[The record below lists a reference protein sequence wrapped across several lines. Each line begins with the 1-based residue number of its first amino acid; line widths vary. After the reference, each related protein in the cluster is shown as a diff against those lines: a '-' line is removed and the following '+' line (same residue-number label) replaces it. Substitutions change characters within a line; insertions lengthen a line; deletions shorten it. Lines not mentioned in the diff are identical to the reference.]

1 VVNSVSHR
9 PPGYN
14 GEKEHY
20 LISMAKDLEHVIT
33 RAYGTLAYKTLRLS
47 GNNLEE
53 LPTVLVE
60 FAEDLHND
68 IGIWDGFEKYNTEF
82 FDTPLP
88 LVLQPNE
95 NMGSET
101 INKFRIQLLLWVL
114 YSELTPELV
123 LSPTHI
129 DLKKLSAVIAAF
141 LEKRFKDIP
150 RGSSVKEF
158 LSGPNHFAWEIK
170 RKLVWLGTHSYFFR
184 HSFRNY
190 VENNGG
196 KPEIPIIDDFICQHT
211 TAWSGLGVI
220 DILAQV
226 LDISEV
232 QRSDLR
238 SWYERHM
245 AIYQIMT
252 SNDQYSEVK
261 NLINDQIY
269 MVQNANVTKPFEIG
283 AIVIGSLIPWNGEW
297 AWSGQQSVLG
307 KVPEESTREL
317 KDGFLRNCPEIVY
330 RYYKEQGKKASES
343 LAIQYHEFIKYHGSD
358 LVIFPDGIS
367 MAADRQKEFRMQWE
381 SKPQDVIARVTAE
394 HKLKGPA
401 ANINFPHDL
410 LENKNGVGVFYN
422 PDEGEEIMTGF
433 NNIVS
438 GFNKK
443 GINLNQ
449 DEQDG
454 IRSFISSDMVSPRFV
469 KKLIQEYGSES
480 IEAAF
485 FIRGE
490 HHESHIDYLLR
501 RYKGAYY
508 RNRYP
513 RIALI

>member
-1 VVNSVSHR
+1 
-9 PPGYN
+9 
-14 GEKEHY
+14 
-20 LISMAKDLEHVIT
+20 MAKDLEHIIT
-33 RAYGTLAYKTLRLS
+33 RAYGSLAYKIIRLS
-47 GNNLEE
+47 DNNLEE
-53 LPTVLVE
+53 LSGVLVE

-68 IGIWDGFEKYNTEF
+68 IGIWQGFEKYNIYF
-82 FDTPLP
+82 FGNPLP

-101 INKFRIQLLLWVL
+101 INKFRIQLLLWVI
-114 YSELTPELV
+114 YSEMTPELL

-129 DLKKLSAVIAAF
+129 DLKKLSAVIATF
-141 LEKRFKDIP
+141 LEKRFKEIP

-158 LSGPNHFAWEIK
+158 LSGPNHFAWEVK
-170 RKLVWLGTHSYFFR
+170 RKLVWMGTHSYLFR
-184 HSFRNY
+184 NSFRNY

-196 KPEIPIIDDFICQHT
+196 KPEIPIIDDFICQYT

-220 DILAQV
+220 DILAAL
-226 LDISEV
+226 LDISEY
-232 QRSDLR
+232 QRSVLR
-238 SWYERHM
+238 SWYERHL
-245 AIYQIMT
+245 AFYQIMT
-252 SNDQYSEVK
+252 SNNQHSEVK

-269 MVQNANVTKPFEIG
+269 AVQIANDMKQFEVG
-283 AIVIGSLIPWNGEW
+283 TIVYGSLIPWNGEW

-307 KVPEESTREL
+307 KVTAESVREL
-317 KDGFLRNCPEIVY
+317 KVDFLRKCPEIAY
-330 RYYKEQGKKASES
+330 RYCKERAKKAAES
-343 LAIQYHEFIKYHGSD
+343 LARQYHEFIEYHGND

-367 MAADRQKEFRMQWE
+367 MAADRQKEIRMQWE
-381 SKPQDVIARVTAE
+381 SKPQDVIARLRAE

-401 ANINFPHDL
+401 ANINFPSDL

-438 GFNKK
+438 GLNKK

-449 DEQDG
+449 DEQDA

-469 KKLIQEYGSES
+469 KRLIQEYGSES

-501 RYKGAYY
+501 RCKGAYY